1 MYAPTKA
8 QRNGVLAI
16 IRRSC
21 SSARSARI
29 LWYASRRARLAE
41 AWRVATRTDF
51 RTSQWRGHQC
61 RSKLGGRSWRWS
73 ASAARR
79 VRSTRNA
86 VVVVG
91 AAPEWSC
98 TVCLHERKRELL
110 VIIEIAKDLAVRR
123 APVVAW
129 SRWGMAALNAAS
141 TQGGCSFFSVPWD
154 RLSGLHRVYINSGL
168 WRNRL

>member
-1 MYAPTKA
+1 M
-8 QRNGVLAI
+8 
-16 IRRSC
+16 
-21 SSARSARI
+21 
-29 LWYASRRARLAE
+29 
-41 AWRVATRTDF
+41 ATRTDF

-154 RLSGLHRVYINSGL
+154 RLSGLHRLKVVFQLHCCRCRTLHQPTPESVLNM
-168 WRNRL
+168 RQANQPFDNRQAYHLAYQ